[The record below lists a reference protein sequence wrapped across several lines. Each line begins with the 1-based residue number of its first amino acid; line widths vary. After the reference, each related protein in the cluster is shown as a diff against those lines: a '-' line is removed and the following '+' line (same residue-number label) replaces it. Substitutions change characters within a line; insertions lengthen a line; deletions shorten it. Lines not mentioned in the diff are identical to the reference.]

1 MTNENH
7 NNASEQTDSS
17 VQDVD
22 SGGKKAIPIQEF
34 RGEPTG
40 DSTGLNETKSIAQA
54 HVDDLVALKK
64 NAEEHLTTISECVHE
79 VERERNSA
87 KVQMGSLRNDV
98 QGYHD
103 KAFSVIERMKQA
115 AQEFENE
122 LVKLKESTQ
131 EKSRMGDQYAE
142 ETEANRK
149 SMNELV
155 ADVTEHHDE
164 TISSIDEAKK
174 VAESCANDLV
184 DLRKSGEESSEGA
197 AKARSSSEENA
208 KVTAEQANTVKSN
221 RDSAKRFVDD
231 IEKNKNDAIVS
242 LETIKKHEA
251 NAKLIADIAKEKDEK
266 VNEYQEQLKELT
278 TSCMDLKAHIESLL
292 PGATSAS
299 LASAF
304 ELRKNDVRRPK
315 MLWTILHMLS
325 ILAFVGVGV
334 YVLVYRSE
342 ITSFKDLLFYVIQ
355 KSPILVALI
364 LLEEFSRRNYN
375 IALRLE
381 EDYGYKE
388 VLSRSFEGYRKQ
400 MDTIDQSSDK
410 AVSKLSSNLLDAL
423 AKEPGRL
430 IDKEKPMKP
439 PSADCIE
446 EIANKVQDFLK
457 KKG

>member
-7 NNASEQTDSS
+7 NNASEKADSS

-64 NAEEHLTTISECVHE
+64 KAEEHLTTISGCVHE

-87 KVQMGSLRNDV
+87 KVRMGSLRNDV
-98 QGYHD
+98 QGHHD

-155 ADVTEHHDE
+155 AGVTEHHDE
-164 TISSIDEAKK
+164 TIASIDEAKK

-184 DLRKSGEESSEGA
+184 ALKKSGEESSEGA
-197 AKARSSSEENA
+197 ATARSSAEESA
-208 KVTAEQANTVKSN
+208 KVAAEQAHTVESN

-251 NAKLIADIAKEKDEK
+251 NAKLIADRAEEKDEK
-266 VNEYQEQLKELT
+266 VNEYQEQLKKLT
-278 TSCMDLKAHIESLL
+278 TACMDLKANIESLL

-304 ELRKNDVRRPK
+304 GARKKSFKWPK
-315 MLWTILHMLS
+315 RFWTALFICS
-325 ILAFVGVGV
+325 IGGFMIVGW
-334 YVLVYRSE
+334 YVFRQQN
-342 ITSFKDLLFYVIQ
+342 ITSITEFFMYALK
-355 KSPILVALI
+355 KTPILVAII
-364 LLEEFSRRNYN
+364 LLAEFARRQYN
-375 IALRLE
+375 ITLRLE

-400 MDTIDQSSDK
+400 MEEIAQSPDTP
-410 AVSKLSSNLLDAL
+410 VSKLSGNLLEAM
-423 AKEPGRL
+423 AQQPGRL
-430 IDKEKPMKP
+430 IDKEKPLKP
-439 PSADCIE
+439 PSADFIE